1 MGVAIGRGR
10 PVSIPET
17 AFADVRRWRSQG
29 FGYIRISRLL
39 EGVGVFTS
47 KSSVER
53 LLKGQPPYAVG
64 RSVE

>member
-1 MGVAIGRGR
+1 MEPVKERGR

-17 AFADVRRWRSQG
+17 AFAGVRRWRSQG

-53 LLKGQPPYAVG
+53 LLKGHPPYAVG
-64 RSVE
+64 RSVK